1 MSMLTLH
8 WEFIKKLVALVLII
22 CNQVHIIHFSH
33 TLTFLPFGVPRA
45 FSVLFFLFL
54 DLLRFTRFTV
64 SLMLVGVC
72 WVAV

>member
-1 MSMLTLH
+1 M
-8 WEFIKKLVALVLII
+8 KLLSQTSSIRQLSRSRLSVGSL
-22 CNQVHIIHFSH
+22 H

-54 DLLRFTRFTV
+54 DLLLLTRLTV